1 MYGTTGGRCQGYYV
15 TRGYHHKRTH
25 CVWNNWRKMPGV
37 LCDKRIP
44 AHVKGK
50 INKMIVQ
57 PAMMYVMETVPMTTS
72 HVKKLV
78 TEMKMC
84 GWACG
89 HTLKDHEM
97 ITPVRD

>member
-44 AHVKGK
+44 P
-50 INKMIVQ
+50 Q
-57 PAMMYVMETVPMTTS
+57 EDTLCMEQLEEDARGTM
-72 HVKKLV
+72 
-78 TEMKMC
+78 
-84 GWACG
+84 
-89 HTLKDHEM
+89 
-97 ITPVRD
+97 